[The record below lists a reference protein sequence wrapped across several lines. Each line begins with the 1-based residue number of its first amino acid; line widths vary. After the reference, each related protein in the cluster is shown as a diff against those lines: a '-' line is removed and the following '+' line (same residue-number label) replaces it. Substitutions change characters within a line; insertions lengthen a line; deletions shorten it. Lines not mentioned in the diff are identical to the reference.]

1 MSASKKTPERIEL
14 IREHAAECGVG
25 ELARVL
31 GLSRGTVSQWCKEI
45 GVATLPPD
53 AAWLKAMHADSFRQK
68 ISESRKE
75 WWANPENKEAR
86 REQVRQQW
94 QDDETRAKMLVK
106 RKPKPYKP
114 REPRLVVIP
123 QWVPDAFHEDYR
135 RIAKTYGEEKAA
147 SHCRALKR
155 EMMAV
160 EP

>member
-14 IREHAAECGVG
+14 LRKHAPECGVR
-25 ELARVL
+25 E
-31 GLSRGTVSQWCKEI
+31 LSRIVGVCPSSVFNWCRDEGIQPISQ
-45 GVATLPPD
+45 AD
-53 AAWLKAMHADSFRQK
+53 ARRKAIRSDSYRAK
-68 ISESRKE
+68 MSAMRKE
-75 WWANPENKEAR
+75 WWKNPEYREAKRESVR
-86 REQVRQQW
+86 RQW
-94 QDDETRAKMLVK
+94 ADPEMRAKMLTK
-106 RKPKPYKP
+106 RKPKQYKP
-114 REPRLVVIP
+114 RETRLVVIP